1 MPVALGCFPS
11 FGGFLSISAAR
22 CRVTAATYIVELMVV
37 RGADA
42 AHGGVGG
49 LGGPSDW
56 LGVALV
62 VLPPL
67 ELPAFRSALDV
78 LLVC

>member
-1 MPVALGCFPS
+1 MM
-11 FGGFLSISAAR
+11 
-22 CRVTAATYIVELMVV
+22 YIIELMVV

-49 LGGPSDW
+49 LVGPSDR
-56 LGVALV
+56 LGVALA

-67 ELPAFRSALDV
+67 ELPAFRPALEI